1 MVDALKFSR
10 LGLLA
15 LTFQLIGTAA
25 FACKVPVFRYA
36 LDHWPGSDYTLR
48 AGFEAPLVKANL
60 KLAEGSK
67 DGELLAPFDGKK
79 PIWTGALDDE
89 SLAALLDS
97 PKRREIVQ
105 RILDGHAAVWIIVD
119 SGDEEADDELFERLS
134 DRLEFFQSVAK
145 LPEIDPEDPASQL
158 GPGPELELKFS
169 ILRLDRDDPDESLL
183 VRMLAGPKLAEL
195 PAGKPF
201 VAPVFG
207 QGRVLGAWG
216 AESMDVEGIEEASFF
231 LTGACSCQV
240 KAQNPGWDLLLAV
253 DWEKRLLEAEE
264 ARATDGEAKE

>member
-15 LTFQLIGTAA
+15 LIFQLIGTAA

-36 LDHWPGSDYTLR
+36 LDHWSGSDYTLR
-48 AGFEAPLVKANL
+48 AGIEAPLVKANL

-67 DGELLAPFDGKK
+67 DGEELLAPFDGKK

-105 RILDGHAAVWIIVD
+105 RILDGHAAVWVIVD

-158 GPGPELELKFS
+158 G
-169 ILRLDRDDPDESLL
+169 
-183 VRMLAGPKLAEL
+183 LA
-195 PAGKPF
+195 
-201 VAPVFG
+201 
-207 QGRVLGAWG
+207 RSW
-216 AESMDVEGIEEASFF
+216 S
-231 LTGACSCQV
+231 
-240 KAQNPGWDLLLAV
+240 
-253 DWEKRLLEAEE
+253 
-264 ARATDGEAKE
+264 